1 MSDCKKL
8 LDYIAKHESD
18 GDYNVVWSRI
28 KKEDRPAKP
37 LTEMTIG
44 EVLEWQDRIDP
55 HYPSEAAGRY
65 QILEDTLRGLYT
77 EAGLS
82 PADPF
87 DGINQDRL
95 AVRLL
100 RRRGLAD
107 FLVKRI
113 TAEKFANS
121 LAKEWASLP
130 CVSGPKKGRSFYG
143 GDGLNRAL
151 ADVESFLA
159 VVRSVRTAEEETAR

>member
-8 LDYIAKHESD
+8 LDYIAKHESN
-18 GDYNVVWSRI
+18 GDYNVVWGRI
-28 KKEDRPAKP
+28 KKEDRPIKP

-65 QILEDTLRGLYT
+65 QILEDTLRGLYE

-82 PADPF
+82 DSDLF
-87 DGINQDRL
+87 DERNQNRL
-95 AVRLL
+95 AIQLL
-100 RRRGLAD
+100 FRRGLGHY
-107 FLVKRI
+107 LEGSI